1 MAECNGNVKDVLTSD
16 FARRIYAQ
24 VRDLPIIDYHCHLSP
39 KEIYEDKPFENI
51 GQMWLAGDHYKWRLM
66 RACGIEEEY
75 VTGDKS
81 WKEKYLAFCDAL
93 SRSPGNPIWDWT
105 AMELEKF
112 FGVNKPFVPENAE
125 EIWDVCNKKIA
136 EEKFS
141 PRKAIAMSNVEYI
154 ATTDDPC
161 DDLKYHKLLK
171 KEGYGVK
178 VAPSFRTD
186 NIVSVGAPNY
196 LDYVKKLG
204 AAAGVE
210 IKGYYDFLEAIKKRL
225 DFFCSMGCKFSDV
238 GVEGFP
244 SFTNL
249 EKEFECEPTPPPT
262 RRERAEHAFKRILK
276 DDIVYEEDEDVLRED
291 LYVFLAAEY
300 AARDMVMQLHLCVTR
315 NSNYE
320 MLRKCGRDAGFDCVG
335 ENIEIRRLRQFLNEA
350 TCDGEPYT
358 IVYSLNPT
366 LYYELFT
373 LCGAFRGVV
382 PGISWW
388 FNDHRRGIT
397 ELLNAAAELSS
408 IDSLVGML
416 TDSRSFLSYP
426 RHDYFRKILC
436 EFLANVTPEAAE
448 KYAVRV
454 ARDLCYNNAKELVEE
469 AYE

>member
-1 MAECNGNVKDVLTSD
+1 MAEYSGNIVDVLTSD

-171 KEGYGVK
+171 EEGYGVK

-186 NIVSVGAPNY
+186 NVVGVDKPAFTG
-196 LDYVKKLG
+196 YVKKLEK
-204 AAAGVE
+204 AAGRK
-210 IKGYYDFLEAIKKRL
+210 IAGFADYKEAIRARL
-225 DFFCSMGCKFSDV
+225 DYFCSLGCKFSDV

-244 SFTNL
+244 APCGGFD
-249 EKEFECEPTPPPT
+249 E
-262 RRERAEHAFKRILK
+262 AELDEIFKKLAAGEYTVDSNK
-276 DDIVYEEDEDVLRED
+276 LRYA
-291 LYVFLAAEY
+291 LYVFLAREY
-300 AARDMVMQLHLCVTR
+300 EKRGMVMQLHLCVTR
-315 NSNYE
+315 NSNAAMYG
-320 MLRKCGRDAGFDCVG
+320 KCGADSGFDCVG
-335 ENIEIRRLRQFLNEA
+335 ENISVPALRAFFNEV
-350 TCDGEPYT
+350 TSLGGLPRT

-366 LYYELFT
+366 LYYELIT

-388 FNDHRRGIT
+388 FNDHKRGIT
-397 ELLNAAAELSS
+397 ELLAAAAELSC

-426 RHDYFRKILC
+426 RHDYFRRILC
-436 EFLANVTPEAAE
+436 EFLSKVTPEAAKE
-448 KYAVRV
+448 CAVKV
-454 ARDLCYNNAKELVEE
+454 AEDLSYFNARKLVEDKI
-469 AYE
+469 

>member
-81 WKEKYLAFCDAL
+81 WKEKYLTFCDAL

-171 KEGYGVK
+171 EEGYGVK

-186 NIVSVGAPNY
+186 NIVGVDKPAFAG
-196 LDYVKKLG
+196 YVKKLEK
-204 AAAGVE
+204 AAGRKIVGFADY
-210 IKGYYDFLEAIKKRL
+210 KEAIRARL
-225 DFFCSMGCKFSDV
+225 DYFCSLGCKFSDV

-244 SFTNL
+244 APCGGFGEAELDETFKKL
-249 EKEFECEPTPPPT
+249 AAGECTVDSN
-262 RRERAEHAFKRILK
+262 K
-276 DDIVYEEDEDVLRED
+276 LRYA
-291 LYVFLAAEY
+291 LYVFLAREY
-300 AARDMVMQLHLCVTR
+300 EKRGMVMQLHLCVTR
-315 NSNYE
+315 NSNAAMYG
-320 MLRKCGRDAGFDCVG
+320 KCGADSGFDCVG
-335 ENIEIRRLRQFLNEA
+335 ENISVPALRAFFNEV
-350 TCDGEPYT
+350 TSLGGLPRT

-366 LYYELFT
+366 LYYELIT

-388 FNDHRRGIT
+388 FNDHKRGIT
-397 ELLNAAAELSS
+397 ELLAAAAELSC

-426 RHDYFRKILC
+426 RHDYFRRILC
-436 EFLANVTPEAAE
+436 EFLSKVTPEAAKE
-448 KYAVRV
+448 CAVKV
-454 ARDLCYNNAKELVEE
+454 AEDLSYFNARKLVEDKI
-469 AYE
+469 

>member
-81 WKEKYLAFCDAL
+81 WKEKYLTFCDAL

-186 NIVSVGAPNY
+186 NIVSVGAP
-196 LDYVKKLG
+196 K
-204 AAAGVE
+204 
-210 IKGYYDFLEAIKKRL
+210 
-225 DFFCSMGCKFSDV
+225 
-238 GVEGFP
+238 
-244 SFTNL
+244 
-249 EKEFECEPTPPPT
+249 
-262 RRERAEHAFKRILK
+262 
-276 DDIVYEEDEDVLRED
+276 
-291 LYVFLAAEY
+291 
-300 AARDMVMQLHLCVTR
+300 
-315 NSNYE
+315 
-320 MLRKCGRDAGFDCVG
+320 
-335 ENIEIRRLRQFLNEA
+335 
-350 TCDGEPYT
+350 
-358 IVYSLNPT
+358 
-366 LYYELFT
+366 
-373 LCGAFRGVV
+373 
-382 PGISWW
+382 
-388 FNDHRRGIT
+388 
-397 ELLNAAAELSS
+397 
-408 IDSLVGML
+408 
-416 TDSRSFLSYP
+416 
-426 RHDYFRKILC
+426 
-436 EFLANVTPEAAE
+436 
-448 KYAVRV
+448 
-454 ARDLCYNNAKELVEE
+454 
-469 AYE
+469 

>member
-171 KEGYGVK
+171 EEGYGVK

-186 NIVSVGAPNY
+186 NIVGVDKPAFAG
-196 LDYVKKLG
+196 YVKKLEK
-204 AAAGVE
+204 AAGRK
-210 IKGYYDFLEAIKKRL
+210 IAGFADYKEAIRARL
-225 DFFCSMGCKFSDV
+225 DYFCSLGCKFSDV

-244 SFTNL
+244 APCGGFD
-249 EKEFECEPTPPPT
+249 E
-262 RRERAEHAFKRILK
+262 AEL
-276 DDIVYEEDEDVLRED
+276 DETFRKLAAGEYTVDSNKLRYA
-291 LYVFLAAEY
+291 LYVFLAREY
-300 AARDMVMQLHLCVTR
+300 EKRGMVMQLHLCVTR
-315 NSNYE
+315 NSNAAMYG
-320 MLRKCGRDAGFDCVG
+320 KCGADSGFDCVG
-335 ENIEIRRLRQFLNEA
+335 ENISVPALRAFFNEV
-350 TCDGEPYT
+350 TSLGGLPKT

-366 LYYELFT
+366 LYYELIT
-373 LCGAFRGVV
+373 LCGAFRGAV

-388 FNDHRRGIT
+388 FNDHKRGIT
-397 ELLNAAAELSS
+397 ELLAAAAELSC

-426 RHDYFRKILC
+426 RHDYFRRILC
-436 EFLANVTPEAAE
+436 EFLSKVTPEAAKE
-448 KYAVRV
+448 CAVKV
-454 ARDLCYNNAKELVEE
+454 AEDLSYFNARKLVEDKI
-469 AYE
+469 

>member
-81 WKEKYLAFCDAL
+81 WKEKYLTFCDAL

-186 NIVSVGAPNY
+186 NIVSVGAPGY
-196 LDYVKKLG
+196 VDYVKKLG

-244 SFTNL
+244 APCGGFD
-249 EKEFECEPTPPPT
+249 E
-262 RRERAEHAFKRILK
+262 AEL
-276 DDIVYEEDEDVLRED
+276 DETFRKLAAGEYTVDSNKLRYA
-291 LYVFLAAEY
+291 LYVFLAREY
-300 AARDMVMQLHLCVTR
+300 EKRGMVMQLHLCVTR
-315 NSNYE
+315 NSNAAMYG
-320 MLRKCGRDAGFDCVG
+320 KCGADSGFDCVG
-335 ENIEIRRLRQFLNEA
+335 ENISVPALRAFFNEV
-350 TCDGEPYT
+350 TSLGGLPKT

-366 LYYELFT
+366 LYYELIT

-388 FNDHRRGIT
+388 FNDHKRGIT
-397 ELLNAAAELSS
+397 ELLAAAAELSC

-426 RHDYFRKILC
+426 RHDYFRRILC
-436 EFLANVTPEAAE
+436 EFLSKVTPEAAKE
-448 KYAVRV
+448 CAVKV
-454 ARDLCYNNAKELVEE
+454 AEDLSYFNARKLVEDKI
-469 AYE
+469 